1 MAVTIYDIAQRA
13 NMSHTTVSMALRNLP
28 SVKKN
33 TRERIQ
39 NIAREMGYR
48 PNQVAVSLKS
58 GVSKRIALMI
68 PQLDVNL
75 CSKLISSLEQQCNQ
89 DGYEV
94 VLMQVSNQAD
104 KMRRSME
111 HMLQGGY
118 AATVSFLHDF
128 LPVADLMSDFLAEQ
142 RPMVI
147 VGVPKD
153 LQSRPGLYR
162 INIDNSSA
170 VRDGIKM
177 LIAQGHRN
185 IVHSIVRPAV
195 PDSVSNRIIRE
206 TMAEHGIT
214 GWEPE
219 FYYQSGNSSDHIR
232 IGYQAARTLFKQKP
246 GVTAIQCLNDLFA
259 YGLMRGLKELGV
271 RVPDDI
277 SVIGSDNSEMG
288 EYYPVSMTT
297 IDMRQQ
303 DTAVTA
309 WNLLSAHF
317 SAPDWETVPA
327 EVILRGNLIVRET
340 TGIVPAKPFNT
351 K

>member
-68 PQLDVNL
+68 PELDVTMN
-75 CSKLISSLEQQCNQ
+75 SKLIISLEHQCNL

-94 VLMQVSNQAD
+94 VLMQVSKQAD

-118 AATVSFLHDF
+118 AAAVLLLYDF
-128 LPVADLMSDFLAEQ
+128 MPVADLINDFLAEQ
-142 RPMVI
+142 HPVVI
-147 VGVPKD
+147 VGEPKD
-153 LQSRPGLYR
+153 LQPRPGLYR
-162 INIDNSSA
+162 ISVDNSSA
-170 VRDGIKM
+170 VRDTIKM
-177 LIAQGHRN
+177 LIALGHRN
-185 IVHSIVRPAV
+185 IVHSIVRSAV
-195 PDSVSNRIIRE
+195 AGSTPNRIIRE

-219 FYYQSGNSSDHIR
+219 FYYHGDNHTDYIR
-232 IGYQAARTLFKQKP
+232 VGYQAARILFEQKP
-246 GVTAIQCLNDLFA
+246 GVTAIQCQNDLFA

-277 SVIGSDNSEMG
+277 SISASDNTELG
-288 EYYPVSMTT
+288 EYYPVSMTS
-297 IDMRQQ
+297 IDMRLQE
-303 DTAVTA
+303 TAITA

-317 SAPDWETVPA
+317 SEPDWETVPG
-327 EVILRGNLIVRET
+327 ETILRSSLIVRET
-340 TGIVPAKPFNT
+340 TGIVPQKPFST